1 MCGIWAVF
9 GSDENVSAQCNAVH
23 KITHRG
29 PDAFRIE
36 NIHHFQNCCLGFHRL
51 SIVDDLR
58 GMQPLRLY
66 TYPHTYLIYN
76 GEIYNHKTLAKEFD
90 MTLSTEVDGEP
101 MIHLYQTHG
110 PVAMAEKL
118 DGVFAFCILDTANR
132 KVILGRDTFGVRP
145 LFRFCTK
152 EGFLAV
158 CSEAKGL
165 FGLSHSENDEDLRIE
180 PFPPGHVE
188 VYDIDSQGRAFLRES
203 VCFNKTG
210 QIPKYQ
216 LAVPPES
223 YATDVKKN
231 VAMLLEKAVEKRLMS
246 DRRVGC
252 LLSGGLD
259 SSLVAALVV
268 KLSKKLGI
276 TYPIQTFAIGMEGS
290 TDLKAA
296 KKVATHLGT
305 EHHEI
310 LMTPEEG
317 IKAIDDTIRHLESYD
332 ITTVRASVGM
342 YLLSKYVQEK
352 TDTVVVMSG
361 EGADEVA
368 QGYIYFHN
376 APSAQAAHE
385 ESVRLME
392 DLYMYDVLRGDRS
405 TAAWG
410 LEIRVPFLDHQFTS
424 YYLSL
429 DSELRQPKDGVEKHL
444 IRSSFDET
452 GLLPSEI
459 LWRPKEAFSDGIAS
473 LTKSWFEII
482 QDVCKE
488 KISQKELDSASSV
501 YPHNPPHT
509 KEALYFRKLFEQH
522 YPGKAYWIPYYWLPA
537 WTKTD
542 EPSARTLKHYK
553 Q

>member
-9 GSDENVSAQCNAVH
+9 GSDENVSVQCNASH
-23 KITHRG
+23 MITHRG

-51 SIVDDLR
+51 FILDDLR
-58 GMQPLRLY
+58 GMQPMRLY

-76 GEIYNHKTLAKEFD
+76 GEIYNHKALAKEFD
-90 MTLSTEVDGEP
+90 MMLSTEVDGESI
-101 MIHLYQTHG
+101 IHLYQTHG
-110 PVAMAEKL
+110 PVAMAEQL
-118 DGVFAFCILDTANR
+118 DGEFAFCILDTANR
-132 KVILGRDTFGVRP
+132 KVILGRDTFGIKP

-165 FGLSHSENDEDLRIE
+165 FGLSHSQNDAELQIE
-180 PFPPGHVE
+180 SLPPGHVE
-188 VYDIDSQGRAFLRES
+188 VYDLDIEGHASLSQR
-203 VCFNKTG
+203 VCFNKAG

-216 LAVPPES
+216 LALPTEA
-223 YATDVKKN
+223 YTNNVKEN
-231 VAMLLEKAVEKRLMS
+231 VAMLIERAVEKRLMAE
-246 DRRVGC
+246 RRVGC

-259 SSLVAALVV
+259 SSLVTALVV
-268 KLSKKLGI
+268 KLSKKLGL
-276 TYPIQTFAIGMEGS
+276 TYPIQTFSIGMEGS
-290 TDLKAA
+290 PDLKAA
-296 KKVATHLGT
+296 KKVANFLGT

-317 IKAIDDTIRHLESYD
+317 LQAIEDTIRHLESYD
-332 ITTVRASVGM
+332 VTTVRASVGM
-342 YLLSKYVQEK
+342 FLLSKYIHDN
-352 TDTVVVMSG
+352 TDTVVILSG

-368 QGYIYFHN
+368 QGYIYFHQ

-392 DLYMYDVLRGDRS
+392 DLHLYDVLRADKA

-429 DSELRQPKDGVEKHL
+429 DPEIRQPKQGIEKHL
-444 IRSSFDET
+444 IRSSFDGS
-452 GLLPSEI
+452 GLLPNEI
-459 LWRPKEAFSDGIAS
+459 LWRPKEAFSDGVS
-473 LTKSWFEII
+473 SVEKSWFEII
-482 QDVCKE
+482 QDDCNE
-488 KISQKELDSASSV
+488 KISKKELDSAPSV
-501 YPHNPPHT
+501 YPHNPPRT
-509 KEALYFRKLFEQH
+509 REALYFRKLFEKH
-522 YPGKAYWIPYYWLPA
+522 YPGKGYWIPYFWMPS
-537 WTKTD
+537 WSETND
-542 EPSARTLKHYK
+542 PSARTLKHYK